1 MNSPQSNAMQRS
13 AAWPRCDR
21 TGAWQALKNHY
32 DRHGRGFDLRDAFA
46 RHADRFEV
54 MGVQAPE
61 VYADLSKNLLDPAT
75 LQLLLD
81 LARECGVESRR
92 DAMFD
97 GQAVNITEGRAV
109 LHSAL
114 RAPRGKGPFGDDVH
128 RVLDAMLAYAETV
141 RDTAASGIRHVVN
154 IGIGGSDLGPQMV
167 VPALDACRASGI
179 ELSLRLER
187 RRPRH
192 RSRAAPAESP

>member
-1 MNSPQSNAMQRS
+1 MTS
-13 AAWPRCDR
+13 PRCDR
-21 TGAWQALKNHY
+21 TGAWSALKNHY
-32 DRHGRGFDLRDAFA
+32 DAHGRGFDLRDAFA
-46 RHADRFEV
+46 RHADRFEA
-54 MGVQAPE
+54 MSVQAPE

-97 GQAVNITEGRAV
+97 GQAINITEGRAV
-109 LHSAL
+109 LHTAL
-114 RAPRGKGPFGDDVH
+114 RAPRGQGPHGDDVH

-167 VPALDACRASGI
+167 VPA
-179 ELSLRLER
+179 
-187 RRPRH
+187 
-192 RSRAAPAESP
+192 